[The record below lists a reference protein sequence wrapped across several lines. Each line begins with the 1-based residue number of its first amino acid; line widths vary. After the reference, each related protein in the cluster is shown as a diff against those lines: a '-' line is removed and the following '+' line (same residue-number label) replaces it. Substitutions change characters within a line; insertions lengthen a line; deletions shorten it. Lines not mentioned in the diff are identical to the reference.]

1 MIDSMPVIAS
11 GSLVCLI
18 VCIPPVKPN
27 ANAANAEME
36 IINCCWI
43 LWSMIMSI
51 MVRVAAK
58 PMTPKN
64 MHIKDRI
71 SCRIPAISK

>member
-1 MIDSMPVIAS
+1 MIESMPIIAS
-11 GSLVCLI
+11 GNPVCLM
-18 VCIPPVKPN
+18 VWIPPMKPN
-27 ANAANAEME
+27 VNAVNAKMEM
-36 IINCCWI
+36 INCCWI
-43 LWSMIMSI
+43 IGCMIMLI

-71 SCRIPAISK
+71 SCKIPAISK